1 MGRLQTVKRLGMMG
15 LPLAALLLGTQGTPR
30 AAPLALSTK
39 PLFLKTGVA
48 PNLVIT
54 LDDSGSMGRNYMPD
68 NRSGDGHERFYSA
81 TYNGMA
87 YNPSITY
94 APPLHADGTP
104 FSTSFS
110 QAYQSPFTNTCSSD
124 GRRGCGS
131 SRDLSSDYLNE
142 NLWGSNQTWPAFY
155 AVFDSSNANCD
166 NTIDD
171 DDCYDRIDVS
181 ASSGP
186 GATDERPNFAN
197 WYSFYR
203 TRNLTTIT
211 GASRAFYSLGNN
223 IRVGWQR
230 LNIGTTIE
238 PVHFFT
244 STHRTAFY
252 NWLFNLPSGGST
264 PLRSALQRTGAYFKT
279 NQPYY
284 NNAVDSGDGSASC
297 RQNYQVLMTDG
308 LWNGSLSNGP
318 DNYDNSAHTLPD
330 GTSYSPQAPFQDD
343 NSNVLADLAFKYWAE
358 DLNALADNVPPFM
371 PQQGASASAN
381 YWNAQNDTANWQHL
395 VNFTVGLGLGTF
407 LTDPAWGGSTF
418 SGDYPQLAAGT
429 KNWPAI
435 TSNTQSTVSDLWH
448 AAINSRG
455 QFFSADDP
463 TALADAFKTILN
475 RIADRTSSGTSV
487 AIESGAI
494 AHSDNVYVARFNSR
508 DWTGQVVAYA
518 LSHDLATLGDIG
530 AAVWDAA
537 CALTG
542 GACTTDGNTYTGR
555 TAANR
560 QIVTYN
566 PTTGTG
572 VPFQWANL
580 DSSQTTFL
588 NRASDGTVDGK
599 GETRLNY
606 LRGDRSLEQ
615 SNGGGFRDRKALLG
629 DVVDATPIYVGP
641 PDRFYPDDW
650 DDARTNGNDN
660 TAEDQITGTY
670 ADFKAAHNSRAGV
683 VYVGANDGMLHAFAA
698 ATGAELFAYVP
709 SAVYDQLSDLTDPAY
724 GHRFYVD
731 ATPTEGDAFFDGAW
745 HTILV
750 GGLRAGG
757 QGVYALDIS
766 AVPGTSAGETSIA
779 TKVLW
784 EFTDADDA
792 DLGFT
797 YGSPQIVRL
806 HNGHWAAVFGNGYN
820 NTDSDGHPSSSGNA
834 VLFIRDLENGTVIKL
849 DTQRGTADDPTGNN
863 RPNGLA
869 TVTPADIDGDSIVD
883 YLYAGDLFGNLW
895 KFDVKSGNTSKW
907 QIAYGTGANPTPLF
921 TAVDANGAHEPIT
934 TAPSIRRH
942 PTGEGF
948 LLMFGT
954 GKYLENQD
962 SALSTKKQS
971 IYGIW
976 DRDGSSLKAFTRSTL
991 LEQTVEQAT
1000 TVNGTDL
1007 RIMSDHPLTWA
1018 DSDPTTLPSS
1028 SSDGYLGWYM
1038 DLLAGEMQVTDS
1050 LVRGNRLIFTTLIP
1064 NDDPCSLGGDSW
1076 LMVLDYRDG
1085 GRFNLPVFD
1094 TDNNG
1099 VFALADL
1106 VEADTDGDGNKEKI
1120 SAGGQKSKS
1129 GILQTPTLGSMSDAD
1144 RAYLGGSDG
1153 KGTSCA
1159 GQDCTDIGRDPVTRN
1174 RQSWLQLR

>member
-1 MGRLQTVKRLGMMG
+1 MTG
-15 LPLAALLLGTQGTPR
+15 LTAVALLLGAQGALH

-48 PNLVIT
+48 PNLIIT
-54 LDDSGSMGRNYMPD
+54 LDDSGSMRRDYMPD
-68 NRSGDGHERFYSA
+68 NRSGNRNERFYSSD
-81 TYNGMA
+81 YNGVA
-87 YNPSITY
+87 YNPEVAY
-94 APPLHADGTP
+94 DPPLHADGTP
-104 FSTSFS
+104 FSTTFHN
-110 QAYQSPFTNTCSSD
+110 AYTSPFTNTCSD
-124 GRRGCGS
+124 GRRGCGPAK
-131 SRDLSSDYLNE
+131 DLSVDYITRD
-142 NLWGSNQTWPAFY
+142 LWGSNQTWPAFY
-155 AVFDSSNANCD
+155 AKFTSSNLLSLVPLTVLCD
-166 NTIDD
+166 ILTDLDQNV
-171 DDCYDRIDVS
+171 CYNRVTVS
-181 ASSGP
+181 ATSGP
-186 GATDERPNFAN
+186 SGSDERQNFAN

-203 TRNLTTIT
+203 DRNLTTIT
-211 GASRAFYSLGNN
+211 GASRAFYPLGND

-230 LNIGTTIE
+230 LNTSTTIK
-238 PVHFFT
+238 PVRFFT

-252 NWLFNLPSGGST
+252 NWLFDLPHSGGT
-264 PLRSALQRTGAYFKT
+264 PLRRALQRAGVYFKT

-308 LWNGSLSNGP
+308 LWNGGLSNGP
-318 DNYDNSAHTLPD
+318 GNYDNSEQTLPD
-330 GTSYSPQAPFQDD
+330 GTSYNPQAPFQDD

-358 DLNALADNVPPFM
+358 DLSTLANDVPPYM
-371 PQQGASASAN
+371 LQQGASASAN
-381 YWNAQNDTANWQHL
+381 YWNAQNDPANWQHL
-395 VNFTVGLGLGTF
+395 VNFTVGLGLGAS
-407 LTDPAWGGSTF
+407 LTDPVWGGSTF
-418 SGDYPQLAAGT
+418 TGDYPNLADGS

-435 TSNTQSTVSDLWH
+435 TSNTPSTVSDLWH

-463 TALADAFKTILN
+463 KALAAAFKTILN
-475 RIADRTSSGTSV
+475 RVADRTSSGTSV

-494 AHSDNVYVARFNSR
+494 THSDNVYIARFNSR
-508 DWTGQVVAYA
+508 DWTGQVVAHA
-518 LSHDLATLGDIG
+518 LSHDPVTLGDIG

-566 PTTGTG
+566 PATGTG
-572 VPFQWANL
+572 VPFQWADLN
-580 DSSQTTFL
+580 SSQTTFL
-588 NRASDGTVDGK
+588 NRASDGTVDSE
-599 GETRLNY
+599 GEARLHY
-606 LRGDRSLEQ
+606 LRGDRSQEQ
-615 SNGGGFRDRKALLG
+615 SNGGGFRDRKGLLG

-650 DDARTNGNDN
+650 DDARTTGNDN
-660 TAEDQITGTY
+660 TAEDQVTGTY
-670 ADFKAAHNSRAGV
+670 ADFKAAHDSRAGV

-709 SAVYDQLSDLTDPAY
+709 SAVYDHLSDLTDPAY

-731 ATPTEGDAFFDGAW
+731 ATPTEGDAFFGGAW

-757 QGVYALDIS
+757 QGVYALDITT
-766 AVPGTSAGETSIA
+766 VPGASAGEASVA
-779 TKVLW
+779 AKVLW

-792 DLGFT
+792 DLGAT
-797 YGSPQIVRL
+797 YGQPQIVRL

-820 NTDSDGHPSSSGNA
+820 NTDNDGKASSTGNA
-834 VLFIRDLENGTVIKL
+834 VLFIRDLESGTVIKL
-849 DTQRGTADDPTGNN
+849 DTHRGTADDPTGNA

-869 TVTPADIDGDSIVD
+869 TVTSADVDGDSIVD

-895 KFDVKSGNTSKW
+895 KFDVKAGNTSNWK
-907 QIAYGTGANPTPLF
+907 IAYGSSSNPTPLF
-921 TAVDANGAHEPIT
+921 TAVDANGTHEPIT

-962 SALSTKKQS
+962 SALSTKMQS
-971 IYGIW
+971 AYGIW
-976 DRDGSSLKAFTRSTL
+976 DRDGSSLKAFTRSNL
-991 LEQTVEQAT
+991 LEQTIEQAT
-1000 TVNGTDL
+1000 TVNGTDF
-1007 RIMSDHPLTWA
+1007 RIMSDHSLTWA

-1106 VEADTDGDGNKEKI
+1106 VEVDVDGDGNKEKI
-1120 SAGGQKSKS
+1120 SVGGQKSKS
-1129 GILQTPTLGSMSDAD
+1129 GILQTPTLGSMADAD

-1153 KGTSCA
+1153 KGTDCA
-1159 GQDCTDIGRDPVTRN
+1159 GQDCTDIGRDPATRN

>member
-1 MGRLQTVKRLGMMG
+1 MQRLQGVKRLGATG
-15 LPLAALLLGTQGTPR
+15 LTAAALLLGAQGAPH
-30 AAPLALSTK
+30 AAPLALSDK

-48 PNLVIT
+48 PNLIIT
-54 LDDSGSMGRNYMPD
+54 LDDSGSMGRDYMPD
-68 NRSGDGHERFYSA
+68 DRSGDWHERFYSA
-81 TYNGMA
+81 AYNGVA

-104 FSTSFS
+104 FSTSFT

-131 SRDLSSDYLNE
+131 SRDLSSNYVTE
-142 NLWGSNQTWPAFY
+142 NLWGSDKTWPAFY
-155 AVFDSSNANCD
+155 AAFDSSNTNSGGTNCEITSD
-166 NTIDD
+166 YDD
-171 DDCYDRIDVS
+171 DACYDQVTVS
-181 ASSGP
+181 GTA
-186 GATDERPNFAN
+186 EEQNFAN

-203 TRNLTTIT
+203 NRNLATIT
-211 GASRAFYSLGNN
+211 GASRAFYSLGND

-230 LNIGTTIE
+230 LNIGTAIE
-238 PVHFFT
+238 EVRFFT

-252 NWLFNLPSGGST
+252 DWLFNLPSGGST
-264 PLRSALQRTGAYFKT
+264 PLRSALQRAGEYFKT
-279 NQPYY
+279 AQPYLDDP
-284 NNAVDSGDGSASC
+284 ADSGSGSASC
-297 RQNYQVLMTDG
+297 RQNYHVLMTDG

-318 DNYDNSAHTLPD
+318 DNYDDSSQTLPD
-330 GTSYSPQAPFQDD
+330 GASYSPQAPFQDD

-358 DLNALADNVPPFM
+358 DLNALADNVPPYM

-381 YWNAQNDTANWQHL
+381 YWNAQNDPANWQHL
-395 VNFTVGLGLGTF
+395 VNFTVGLGLGSF
-407 LTDPAWGGSTF
+407 LTNPAWGGSTF
-418 SGDYPQLAAGT
+418 TGDYPQLADGT
-429 KNWPAI
+429 KSWPTV

-463 TALADAFKTILN
+463 KALADAFKAILN

-494 AHSDNVYVARFNSR
+494 THSDNVYIARFNSR

-518 LSHDLATLGDIG
+518 LSHDPATLGDIG

-542 GACTTDGNTYTGR
+542 GACATDGETYTGR
-555 TAANR
+555 TTANR

-566 PTTGTG
+566 PTSGAG

-588 NRASDGTVDGK
+588 NQASNGTVDGK
-599 GETRLNY
+599 GEARLDY
-606 LRGDRSLEQ
+606 LRGDRSQEQ
-615 SNGGGFRDRKALLG
+615 SNGGPFRTRKGLLG
-629 DVVDATPIYVGP
+629 DVVDATPVYVGAP
-641 PDRFYPDDW
+641 NRFYPDDW
-650 DDARTNGNDN
+650 GVIDKDDTP
-660 TAEDQITGTY
+660 EDQATGTY
-670 ADFKAAHNSRAGV
+670 ADFKAAHSSRAGV

-698 ATGAELFAYVP
+698 ATGQEIFAYVP
-709 SAVYDQLSDLTDPAY
+709 SAVYAHLSDLTDPAY

-731 ATPTEGDAFFDGAW
+731 ATPTEGDAFFGGAW

-757 QGVYALDIS
+757 QGVYALDIT
-766 AVPGTSAGETSIA
+766 AVPGAAVGETSVA
-779 TKVLW
+779 TKLLW

-797 YGSPQIVRL
+797 YSSPQIVRL

-820 NTDSDGHPSSSGNA
+820 NTDSDGHMSSSGNA
-834 VLFIRDLENGTVIKL
+834 VLFIRDLESGTVIKL
-849 DTQRGTADDPTGNN
+849 DTHRGTADDPTDNN

-869 TVTPADIDGDSIVD
+869 TVTPTDIDGDGIVD

-895 KFDVKSGNTSKW
+895 KFDVKSGNTSNW
-907 QIAYGTGANPTPLF
+907 QIAYGTGTNPTPLF
-921 TAVDANGAHEPIT
+921 TAVDANGTHEPIT

-962 SALSTKKQS
+962 STLSTKKQS
-971 IYGIW
+971 VYGIW
-976 DRDGSSLKAFTRSTL
+976 DRDGSSLKPFTRSNL
-991 LEQTVEQAT
+991 LEQTIEQAT
-1000 TVNGTDL
+1000 TVNGTDF
-1007 RIMSDHPLTWA
+1007 RILSDHPLTWA

-1094 TDNNG
+1094 TDNDG

-1106 VEADTDGDGNKEKI
+1106 AEADTDGDGNKEKI

-1129 GILQTPTLGSMSDAD
+1129 GILQTPTLGSAPNAD

-1153 KGTSCA
+1153 KGTDCA
-1159 GQDCTDIGRDPVTRN
+1159 GRDCTDIGRDPATRN